1 MARISQQAM
10 FDYRRVAQCWCSN
23 WIQWIWTGTVEENIR
38 DHKRSVWLALHLA
51 FMEHQIVEVNCRGG
65 AWHLWHLWLSFRNC
79 ELTVSPC
86 FTMFH
91 HETHLNSPT
100 WNYRWHCPRD
110 PTRSHEFKGFCS
122 NTEPL
127 RFVIACRPEAPSRGA
142 ESSPLKEEFLRRWID
157 GCTKWFSVKIGEYMM
172 LFEAAWPYSLSETVT
187 KAIQSIPH
195 SLDKSHWSAIWTL
208 PTWRLEN
215 AWAGP
220 KTACVKPMESSSV

>member
-10 FDYRRVAQCWCSN
+10 FDSRRVAQCRCSN

-91 HETHLNSPT
+91 HVSPCFT
-100 WNYRWHCPRD
+100 MFHHVSPQLTD
-110 PTRSHEFKGFCS
+110 MKLSLALPTRSHEFKVRDSLPARSSLSRRRVFTVKGGI
-122 NTEPL
+122 P
-127 RFVIACRPEAPSRGA
+127 APSG
-142 ESSPLKEEFLRRWID
+142 F
-157 GCTKWFSVKIGEYMM
+157 
-172 LFEAAWPYSLSETVT
+172 
-187 KAIQSIPH
+187 Q
-195 SLDKSHWSAIWTL
+195 
-208 PTWRLEN
+208 
-215 AWAGP
+215 
-220 KTACVKPMESSSV
+220 